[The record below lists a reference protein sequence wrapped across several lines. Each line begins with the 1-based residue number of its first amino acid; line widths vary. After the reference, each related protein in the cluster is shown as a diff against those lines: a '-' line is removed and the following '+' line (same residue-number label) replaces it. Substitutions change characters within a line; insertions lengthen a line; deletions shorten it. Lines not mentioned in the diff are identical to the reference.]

1 MKKLLKHSITII
13 LVLIAIISI
22 SSITIATTINDLN
35 ESASDEFK
43 NAGKSIVSILTTIGI
58 VISVVVIALLGLKY
72 MLGSVEERADYKK
85 SLIPYFIGAAVV
97 FGASTIANIIYKF
110 VV

>member
-13 LVLIAIISI
+13 LVLVAIISI
-22 SSITIATTINDLN
+22 SSITIATTISDLN
-35 ESASDEFK
+35 EPASNTFK